1 MMHLILIN
9 RHVNKIQNGYKD
21 VVASNALRD

>member
-9 RHVNKIQNGYKD
+9 HHVNKIQNGYKD
-21 VVASNALRD
+21 DVVSNALRD

>member
-21 VVASNALRD
+21 DVASNALRD

>member
-9 RHVNKIQNGYKD
+9 HHVNKIQNGYQD
-21 VVASNALRD
+21 DVASNALRD